1 MLINVDVDQL
11 LQDPLKQICEF
22 KAKLGSLII
31 LEFKAAEA
39 LNS

>member
-1 MLINVDVDQL
+1 MLVLADFTKNI
-11 LQDPLKQICEF
+11 LKQICEF